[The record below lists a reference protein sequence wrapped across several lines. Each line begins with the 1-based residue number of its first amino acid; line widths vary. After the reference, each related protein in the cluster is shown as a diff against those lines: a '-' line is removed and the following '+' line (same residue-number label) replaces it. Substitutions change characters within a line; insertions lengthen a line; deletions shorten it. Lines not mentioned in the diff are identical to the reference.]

1 MYIYIYTF
9 ISIYIQIYN
18 PNQPQKHR
26 TTFFFPK
33 LLIILGPQLQLLG
46 QVLLWSWR
54 IKIMMVRI
62 SRSETRGVLEAWKV
76 RHGDFHKRKKT
87 TEIFNRCS
95 AVCGIGGLGICRWCC
110 NSCLLVLFL
119 KTFGVLYK
127 MAFPNGSLLPSR
139 LGSLHDH
146 CFGSS
151 CRDVSTLFQTLKW
164 WHVNLLKFLKG
175 SFHQLMGP
183 GGLGFESGYP
193 FVAIPF
199 IRGHDLNISNPE
211 KAFANSTKTW
221 FGKKNAIRDIIF
233 EQYFEG
239 HHKVVWF
246 VFLFFLKLRSP
257 GCYDPSY
264 FF

>member
-1 MYIYIYTF
+1 
-9 ISIYIQIYN
+9 
-18 PNQPQKHR
+18 
-26 TTFFFPK
+26 
-33 LLIILGPQLQLLG
+33 
-46 QVLLWSWR
+46 
-54 IKIMMVRI
+54 
-62 SRSETRGVLEAWKV
+62 
-76 RHGDFHKRKKT
+76 
-87 TEIFNRCS
+87 
-95 AVCGIGGLGICRWCC
+95 
-110 NSCLLVLFL
+110 
-119 KTFGVLYK
+119 

-221 FGKKNAIRDIIF
+221 FGKKMQSETSFLSSILRVIT
-233 EQYFEG
+233 
-239 HHKVVWF
+239 KWF
-246 VFLFFLKLRSP
+246 GLFSFFFLKLRSP